1 MTKKILLMLILSIG
15 ILTKL
20 SAQNLNIEQLAY
32 INIDQISDEQIQAFW
47 DKAQA
52 QGYSLTDLET
62 AAQVKGIPSSQ
73 ISKLRQRI
81 MTLSTSRVNKNNNSQ
96 TNKTS
101 SNTQEVFGRTPINR
115 AKDSLTLTEKNR
127 LFGYDFFQN
136 PKISFAPTINVPTP
150 ENYIINTGDELLI
163 EVWGATE
170 NSTTQKVDNQGN
182 IILPL
187 AGKVHVGG
195 LNFTEAKAR
204 INTALRRIYAGIAAP
219 EGSYSK
225 IYTGVSIANIRTV
238 KVNIIGEVQAPG
250 TYSISALSNVIA
262 EVLQKMVLSV
272 IFKLFV
278 LEKQLL
284 PLIFMI
290 FY

>member
-96 TNKTS
+96 N
-101 SNTQEVFGRTPINR
+101 
-115 AKDSLTLTEKNR
+115 
-127 LFGYDFFQN
+127 
-136 PKISFAPTINVPTP
+136 
-150 ENYIINTGDELLI
+150 
-163 EVWGATE
+163 
-170 NSTTQKVDNQGN
+170 
-182 IILPL
+182 
-187 AGKVHVGG
+187 
-195 LNFTEAKAR
+195 
-204 INTALRRIYAGIAAP
+204 
-219 EGSYSK
+219 GS
-225 IYTGVSIANIRTV
+225 G
-238 KVNIIGEVQAPG
+238 
-250 TYSISALSNVIA
+250 
-262 EVLQKMVLSV
+262 
-272 IFKLFV
+272 
-278 LEKQLL
+278 
-284 PLIFMI
+284 
-290 FY
+290 

>member
-1 MTKKILLMLILSIG
+1 MTKKILLVLILSIG

-150 ENYIINTGDELLI
+150 EIYIINTGDEL
-163 EVWGATE
+163 
-170 NSTTQKVDNQGN
+170 NRSM
-182 IILPL
+182 
-187 AGKVHVGG
+187 
-195 LNFTEAKAR
+195 
-204 INTALRRIYAGIAAP
+204 
-219 EGSYSK
+219 GSY
-225 IYTGVSIANIRTV
+225 
-238 KVNIIGEVQAPG
+238 
-250 TYSISALSNVIA
+250 
-262 EVLQKMVLSV
+262 
-272 IFKLFV
+272 
-278 LEKQLL
+278 
-284 PLIFMI
+284 
-290 FY
+290 